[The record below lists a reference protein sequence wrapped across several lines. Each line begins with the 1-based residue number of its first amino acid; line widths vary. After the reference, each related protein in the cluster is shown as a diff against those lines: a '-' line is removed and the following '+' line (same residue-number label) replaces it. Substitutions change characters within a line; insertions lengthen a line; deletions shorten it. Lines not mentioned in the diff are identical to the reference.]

1 MKTLIIGNLGSG
13 KTTLA
18 EKISKMYEIPFF
30 SIDNIVHDDIK
41 GVKRTNQEQ
50 IDIINKIN
58 RENKDFII
66 EGVLRENLEFLCN
79 LVDTIIILDMD
90 KKILKKRIKK

>member
-18 EKISKMYEIPFF
+18 EKIGKMYEIPFF
-30 SIDNIVHDDIK
+30 SIDNIVHDDTK

-50 IDIINKIN
+50 IDIINNSILLTDDTTGETYKVGVDN
-58 RENKDFII
+58 GEVYSAREI
-66 EGVLRENLEFLCN
+66 G
-79 LVDTIIILDMD
+79 
-90 KKILKKRIKK
+90 